1 MRHENIKNFECS
13 YCGMR
18 TVTMAELKI
27 HMNSHTMDKVYPCPQ
42 CSAVFSRDGTVII
55 ALNIHLIN

>member
-1 MRHENIKNFECS
+1 
-13 YCGMR
+13 
-18 TVTMAELKI
+18 MAELKI